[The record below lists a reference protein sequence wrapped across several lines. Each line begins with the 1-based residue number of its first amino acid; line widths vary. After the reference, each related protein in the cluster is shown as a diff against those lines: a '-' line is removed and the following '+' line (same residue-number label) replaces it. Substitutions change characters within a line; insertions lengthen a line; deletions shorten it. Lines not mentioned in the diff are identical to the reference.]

1 MGRILFA
8 VAESCPFDALLVR
21 EMKRTVNS
29 LLQLNLKR
37 FRVRDKA
44 MTKYSALDVMK
55 QALELLYEFT
65 PSEKNYREAM
75 RTIQVYSEGD
85 QEMLRVLRTSF
96 AFIANAVYNVYAGQR
111 QIESIAP
118 DLLFCEGVP
127 FDNTELQQA
136 FRYVGVRPP
145 ENPSCVKRTI
155 FLDEGFEPYRLLLE
169 GKVKRE
175 EINVGREEHWVRIIE
190 NAFSNPPLTAFM
202 RASASHLEDQKT
214 ILRRLRSRTGTNGKL
229 PALLRSKEIE
239 LKVVERVADINETF
253 GKSWK

>member
-1 MGRILFA
+1 MGRILLA

-21 EMKRTVNS
+21 DMKRTVNS

-37 FRVRDKA
+37 FRVPDKT

-75 RTIQVYSEGD
+75 RTIQVYSESD
-85 QEMLRVLRTSF
+85 EEMLRILRASF
-96 AFIANAVYNVYAGQR
+96 AFIANAVYNAYAGQR
-111 QIESIAP
+111 QVESIAP
-118 DLLFCEGVP
+118 ALLFCEGVP
-127 FDNTELQQA
+127 FDNMELQQA

-155 FLDEGFEPYRLLLE
+155 FLDEAFEPYKLLLE
-169 GKVKRE
+169 EKIKPE
-175 EINVGREEHWVRIIE
+175 EVNVGREEHWSRVIE
-190 NAFSNPPLTAFM
+190 TALHSPPVTALMKTNAT
-202 RASASHLEDQKT
+202 HLENHNSF
-214 ILRRLRSRTGTNGKL
+214 LRRLRSGSSATGKL
-229 PALLRSKEIE
+229 PMLLRSKDIE
-239 LKVVERVADINETF
+239 VTVVERVADINETF